1 MVVWQ
6 ISLCSTANV
15 VGVLMG
21 LYILILI
28 LQIME
33 VWVVPS
39 LKDITGNASNAM
51 ASPEEKRSEG
61 ASYVSGAVVSV
72 EEDKSHL
79 SVYGHLPHKAK
90 L

>member
-1 MVVWQ
+1 
-6 ISLCSTANV
+6 
-15 VGVLMG
+15 MG

-72 EEDKSHL
+72 EE
-79 SVYGHLPHKAK
+79 V
-90 L
+90 